1 MKNTSTLWGHSSF
14 YISVIIISKVAKNQQ
29 WWLWYVIYR
38 YAVFRLINIPV
49 SVILHSNPEPK
60 GSCSKTSLQFVIK
73 NCTDLTVLWLQHLY
87 NLVHVDLSYNS
98 LKVLEA
104 AHTRLGN
111 IKTLSLAG
119 NQLDQLTGLTKLY
132 SLVNLDLSHNQLA
145 QVITLW
151 MSRWSRCPSDV
162 DAFKD
167 IFFFRLYCKECK
179 RHFPHIFFVFKESHW
194 LSILMANTPHVSLSS
209 IFCHLSTV
217 DSPMHTL
224 NQLNTVKKNIRP

>member
-1 MKNTSTLWGHSSF
+1 MRTLILFILVSSSF
-14 YISVIIISKVAKNQQ
+14 QRLQKISNGGYDMWYTAMLFLDWSTYQLVLFYTRTQNQRAAA
-29 WWLWYVIYR
+29 LDR
-38 YAVFRLINIPV
+38 
-49 SVILHSNPEPK
+49 
-60 GSCSKTSLQFVIK
+60 CSKTSLQFVIK

-179 RHFPHIFFVFKESHW
+179 THFPHILLYS
-194 LSILMANTPHVSLSS
+194 
-209 IFCHLSTV
+209 
-217 DSPMHTL
+217 
-224 NQLNTVKKNIRP
+224 KKVIDYQY

>member
-1 MKNTSTLWGHSSF
+1 MRTLILFILVSSSF
-14 YISVIIISKVAKNQQ
+14 QRLQKISNGGYDMWYTAMLFLDWSTYQLVLFYTRTQNQRAAA
-29 WWLWYVIYR
+29 LDR
-38 YAVFRLINIPV
+38 
-49 SVILHSNPEPK
+49 
-60 GSCSKTSLQFVIK
+60 CSKTSLQFVIK

-167 IFFFRLYCKECK
+167 IFL
-179 RHFPHIFFVFKESHW
+179 FPP
-194 LSILMANTPHVSLSS
+194 LL
-209 IFCHLSTV
+209 
-217 DSPMHTL
+217 
-224 NQLNTVKKNIRP
+224 

>member
-1 MKNTSTLWGHSSF
+1 MTG
-14 YISVIIISKVAKNQQ
+14 A
-29 WWLWYVIYR
+29 
-38 YAVFRLINIPV
+38 A
-49 SVILHSNPEPK
+49 
-60 GSCSKTSLQFVIK
+60 SLQFVIK
-73 NCTDLTVLWLQHLY
+73 NCTELTALWLQHLY

-151 MSRWSRCPSDV
+151 MSQWSFSKSDV
-162 DAFKD
+162 HACNY
-167 IFFFRLYCKECK
+167 IFCA
-179 RHFPHIFFVFKESHW
+179 RHISPHF
-194 LSILMANTPHVSLSS
+194 LSS
-209 IFCHLSTV
+209 STV
-217 DSPMHTL
+217 D
-224 NQLNTVKKNIRP
+224 

>member
-1 MKNTSTLWGHSSF
+1 MLDLRFQTALSVCWNRVFLCCRNWFLRWSSWIWATTSCPQWKTSRYANMWWRTHQLYEDTHPF

-49 SVILHSNPEPK
+49 SFILHSNPEPK

-167 IFFFRLYCKECK
+167 IF
-179 RHFPHIFFVFKESHW
+179 
-194 LSILMANTPHVSLSS
+194 LSPPLL
-209 IFCHLSTV
+209 
-217 DSPMHTL
+217 
-224 NQLNTVKKNIRP
+224 